1 MNIRIWEC
9 KCTQIHIFKK
19 VYAGVKPAFL
29 GKVKDSRLKEII
41 EKCILPASVRPSAE
55 ELSTFPCQIRQK
67 SCISCTYFEIEE
79 SAQFR
84 QEI

>member
-55 ELSTFPCQIRQK
+55 ELSNVSVSNTSK
-67 SCISCTYFEIEE
+67 VVYFMHLL
-79 SAQFR
+79 
-84 QEI
+84 